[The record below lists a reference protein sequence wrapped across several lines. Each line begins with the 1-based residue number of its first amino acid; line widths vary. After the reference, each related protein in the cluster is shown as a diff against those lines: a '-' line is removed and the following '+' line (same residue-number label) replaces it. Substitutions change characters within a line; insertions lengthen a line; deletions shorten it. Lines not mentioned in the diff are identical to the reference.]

1 MAPKCSQAF
10 SKQELPKIQQHG
22 LWIVGSLDFSL
33 DTPGLPTWSRY
44 CLVLA
49 RAEGHPDGLFRLCV
63 LALGHDIS
71 NPEIHQHTRPKQ
83 VDLHAPRA
91 QRVPRARASL
101 GALAARRGSVGTSF
115 LGGTK
120 HRQVLWRPTN
130 LEDTQFVEDLRHR
143 VGERRREA
151 KHSKTLKLS
160 WNSVGSGK

>member
-91 QRVPRARASL
+91 QRVPRARIA
-101 GALAARRGSVGTSF
+101 GCARRSSRF
-115 LGGTK
+115 SW
-120 HRQVLWRPTN
+120 HVLFGRN
-130 LEDTQFVEDLRHR
+130 
-143 VGERRREA
+143 EA
-151 KHSKTLKLS
+151 SAGAVAS
-160 WNSVGSGK
+160 NEP